1 MLMTAYAYDVQF
13 NVAVV
18 NDNTELYKLLWN
30 WQESV
35 HMLTTLKNG
44 TCEFVNEWG
53 MLQEKFIRRQYLF
66 PDPRYSII
74 N

>member
-1 MLMTAYAYDVQF
+1 MLMTAYAYAYDVQF

-44 TCEFVNEWG
+44 TCEFVNE
-53 MLQEKFIRRQYLF
+53 
-66 PDPRYSII
+66 
-74 N
+74 